1 MYWTGR
7 YPCHNGI
14 ARGTHPADRRPNKT
28 YLRLSAAQRM
38 AERLAAGCSIVTP
51 TVVAK
56 ISEPG
61 MGHTIPATQVVLVPK
76 QCWRRDQSSI
86 APNLVLARNE
96 YASRKSSARGVTAPS
111 LRADTPFVPTLLRC
125 RLCLSAIPSANTTE
139 SQH

>member
-1 MYWTGR
+1 
-7 YPCHNGI
+7 
-14 ARGTHPADRRPNKT
+14 
-28 YLRLSAAQRM
+28 M

-96 YASRKSSARGVTAPS
+96 YASRKFGPGCHGTIPARRHS
-111 LRADTPFVPTLLRC
+111 LRANTASVPTLLEC
-125 RLCLSAIPSANTTE
+125 YT
-139 SQH
+139 